1 MRKINFLIGCMLYL
15 PLFSFGQQRLID
27 YRSIAEKE
35 IQKHFEFPLLKTKC
49 IVESKINIDRT
60 ESLFTGN
67 YIIEEKDEESF
78 LSIMLEYSV
87 FSDEIDDWYSILITI
102 DSNKIIDY
110 NKTDFGKIP
119 TCILKNKGCNFIK
132 RDSALKIAIKDS
144 ILYPNNLKTFF
155 WVDEKTSKC
164 FWTVR
169 GTSGTK
175 SKRGSKNQIRRIDAL
190 TGEIIK

>member
-1 MRKINFLIGCMLYL
+1 MLYL
-15 PLFSFGQQRLID
+15 PLFFFGQQRLID
-27 YRSIAEKE
+27 YQIIAEKE
-35 IQKHFEFPLLKTKC
+35 IQQHFEFSLIKTKC
-49 IVESKINIDRT
+49 IVESKINIDST

-78 LSIMLEYSV
+78 LNVTLEYSV
-87 FSDEIDDWYSILITI
+87 FSDEINDWYSILITI

-110 NKTDFGKIP
+110 KKTDFGEIP
-119 TCILKNKGCNFIK
+119 TCILKNQGCNFIK
-132 RDSALKIAIKDS
+132 RDSAIKIAIKDS

-155 WVDEKTSKC
+155 WVDEKTTKC

-169 GTSGTK
+169 GSSGTK
-175 SKRGSKNQIRRIDAL
+175 SKTASKNQIRRIDAL